1 MFYITPFERNFFT
14 NLSSALAD
22 SSKAFGCY
30 NNYKLKDESDKT
42 LVAVTLPGVKKE
54 DIKLSVDT
62 AKSGGRVLTVKYT
75 ERDVFDP
82 EKTSEGDS
90 QISLPESEYGESSA
104 SYENGLLVVTLKK
117 VTPSSADIQIA

>member
-1 MFYITPFERNFFT
+1 MFYITPFERNLFA
-14 NLSSALAD
+14 NLSSVLAD
-22 SSKAFGCY
+22 SSKACSCY

-75 ERDVFDP
+75 ERDAFDP
-82 EKTSEGDS
+82 EKTSEGES

-104 SYENGLLVVTLKK
+104 SYENGLLIVTLKK
-117 VTPSSADIQIA
+117 VTPSSSDIQIA